1 MAKRLDSL
9 ETNGIIFINP
19 REHWGRE
26 GENLED
32 FVVELKGKEF
42 KELKQG
48 KSINRKSRQ
57 ELCSMLHSLVCSSFH
72 FIMPLI

>member
-26 GENLED
+26 GENSKD
-32 FVVELKGKEF
+32 FAMELKGKEF

-48 KSINRKSRQ
+48 KNINWKSRQ
-57 ELCSMLHSLVCSSFH
+57 ELCSLLHSLGCSSSSC
-72 FIMPLI
+72 L

>member
-26 GENLED
+26 GENSKD
-32 FVVELKGKEF
+32 FAMELKGKEF

-48 KSINRKSRQ
+48 KNINWKSR
-57 ELCSMLHSLVCSSFH
+57 
-72 FIMPLI
+72 